1 VDSREK
7 IGETL
12 VRVGAMTEAQVK
24 EVLRLQRERHG
35 YDQLFG
41 KIAVE
46 LQFVDA
52 QTIERILDGRQ

>member
-1 VDSREK
+1 MDPKEK

-12 VRVGAMTEAQVK
+12 VRVGAMTEGQVK
-24 EVLRLQRERHG
+24 AVLSLQRERQG
-35 YDQLFG
+35 IDRLFG
-41 KIAVE
+41 EIAVE